1 MQMQFS
7 RYKYALG
14 SKITFTEYFK
24 MFKTFFALWAYLL
37 EPPPQDYSD
46 NSHFSNRIEKLHRMA
61 SIYIYIF
68 FFWKSLKKLKKLG
81 FLGLNFSYT
90 VLYPLYSERYHI
102 PKHLSVYIWL
112 LINLLD
118 FLTNIKGNQ
127 QVQRQMENHWH
138 QCMTCCGLF
147 VHT

>member
-1 MQMQFS
+1 MLIFNVNAIFEIFVS
-7 RYKYALG
+7 FDPLLNILKCLKHSLLSELTYWSPFHKTTLTTLILATALK
-14 SKITFTEYFK
+14 SYIE
-24 MFKTFFALWAYLL
+24 WLL
-37 EPPPQDYSD
+37 
-46 NSHFSNRIEKLHRMA
+46 
-61 SIYIYIF
+61 YIYFF
-68 FFWKSLKKLKKLG
+68 FFWKSLKKLKKMG

-90 VLYPLYSERYHI
+90 VLNPLYSERYHI